1 MTDYLWRQGDRTI
14 ARYVS
19 ADKIPELNTIARL
32 TNDEVC
38 GYEEDGVYVGTYS
51 SMNPNLKPKLGIVS
65 KLLRKKTPQ
74 RDHLF
79 VNIGP
84 HKLIMKIN
92 SKWESREEANI
103 LAIITATTPADHI
116 HKLFPIA
123 RGIGTGPN
131 DLRPE
136 GIVTA
141 SDLISWVHGD
151 ISAKFNSYVLKLN
164 NPSEMETKEDFL
176 RIEHEL
182 QQIAEDEFSKIGV
195 IVQSTAINYGDS
207 GNDKLIDLQAEADGR
222 MQTGIAK
229 RRIKSEMNY
238 SSSATKMDSLTN
250 SIENKAMIRAEA
262 NSEGVERDYSRT
274 LNEETARELSRRSK
288 EREAESINNTKLRDE
303 ARKIHLSKA
312 ILQAATEMKSMANQA
327 NEVGVESDEE

>member
-19 ADKIPELNTIARL
+19 AEKIELNTIARL

-65 KLLRKKTPQ
+65 KLLRNKTPQ

-103 LAIITATTPADHI
+103 LAIITASTPADHI

-123 RGIGTGPN
+123 RGVGTGPN

-151 ISAKFNSYVLKLN
+151 ISSKFNSYVVQLN
-164 NPSEMETKEDFL
+164 NPSDMETKEDFL

-195 IVQSTAINYGDS
+195 IVQSTAISYGDTE
-207 GNDKLIDLQAEADGR
+207 NDKLIDLQAEADGR

-229 RRIKSEMNY
+229 RRIKSEMNF
-238 SSSATKMDSLTN
+238 SSSATKMDSLIN
-250 SIENKAMIRAEA
+250 STENKAMIRAEA
-262 NSEGVERDYSRT
+262 NSERVERDYSRT

-288 EREAESINNTKLRDE
+288 EREDESISNTKIRDV
-303 ARKIHLSKA
+303 ARKTQLSKA
-312 ILQAATEMKSMANQA
+312 ILQASMEMKSMANQA